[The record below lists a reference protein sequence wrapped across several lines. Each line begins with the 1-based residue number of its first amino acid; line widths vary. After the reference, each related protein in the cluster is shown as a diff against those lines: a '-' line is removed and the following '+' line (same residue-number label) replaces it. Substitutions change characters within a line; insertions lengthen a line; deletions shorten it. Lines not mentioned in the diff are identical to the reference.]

1 MLKLVVKVA
10 IINVIAAIVVWLLS
24 YVVDFFVVTRL
35 SDFLFMVVFVIWGLA
50 MLTWEGGTDSK
61 TARYNNPKLD
71 SVYKMVKGFDV
82 EKDERK
88 RYRQNYQDGLVL
100 FIAGIPSLTGCII
113 LNIL

>member
-10 IINVIAAIVVWLLS
+10 VINVIAAIVVWLLS
-24 YVVDFFVVTRL
+24 YFVDFFVVTRL
-35 SDFLFMVVFVIWGLA
+35 SDFLLMVVIVIWGLA
-50 MLTWEGGTDSK
+50 GLTWEGGIDSK
-61 TARYNNPKLD
+61 TARHNNPKLN

-88 RYRQNYQDGLVL
+88 CYRQNYQDGLLL
-100 FIAGIPSLTGCII
+100 FIAGIPALTGCIV

>member
-10 IINVIAAIVVWLLS
+10 VINVIAAIVVWLLS
-24 YVVDFFVVTRL
+24 YFVDFFVVTRL
-35 SDFLFMVVFVIWGLA
+35 SDFLLMVVIVIWGLA
-50 MLTWEGGTDSK
+50 GLTWEGGIDSK
-61 TARYNNPKLD
+61 TARHNNPKLN

-88 RYRQNYQDGLVL
+88 RYRQNYQDGLLL
-100 FIAGIPSLTGCII
+100 FIAGIPALTGCIV